1 MATRNLLLEWVPH
14 VFARLVLLRQSRYA
28 SGFVMPPQAFSE
40 EDADGSKGGKQ
51 AIKLWDNHVKSVYQA
66 VKKAQGDLVKET
78 NRINNQKAKD
88 AQKELK
94 AKAAKEKAATKAI
107 AAPED
112 SGEQQVG
119 VEAWP
124 IYMSMSEVGMD
135 NERAWRHHAL
145 SGDSPDWE
153 PDVRAPSLINL
164 SGEDVEGALLDGP
177 AGTAERDDML
187 EWYEYFPSAQAQL
200 EKATA

>member
-1 MATRNLLLEWVPH
+1 MC
-14 VFARLVLLRQSRYA
+14 SRVWCCLGSRVTCYA
-28 SGFVMPPQAFSE
+28 SGYVIPPQAFSDA
-40 EDADGSKGGKQ
+40 DADGSKGGKQ
-51 AIKLWDNHVKSVYQA
+51 AIKLWDTHLKSVYQA

-94 AKAAKEKAATKAI
+94 AKAAKEKAAAKAM

-124 IYMSMSEVGMD
+124 IYMSMTEVGMD
-135 NERAWRHHAL
+135 NERAWRQHPL
-145 SGDSPDWE
+145 SGDTPQWE
-153 PDVRAPSLINL
+153 PDVRTPSLINL
-164 SGEDVEGALLDGP
+164 SGEDIEGALLEGP
-177 AGTAERDDML
+177 VGTIEREDML
-187 EWYEYFPSAQAQL
+187 EWYEFFPSAQAQL